1 MNEVDLPKGRVEV
14 PIFPLPKLVLF
25 PGTLL
30 PLHIFEPRYRT
41 MLSDALLGP
50 QRLIAV
56 VQLKPGWEQQRDAE
70 RPPIYDVAGIGKI
83 AAHTRNRD
91 GTYDIVLEAFARVRL
106 QELEPAGFLY
116 RRATATVLRERTP
129 KDEVR
134 SSEVTALLS
143 LASRIASIVQRAL
156 PGFSLQATEDDTP
169 AVLSDRIADQFV
181 LAPAAR
187 QDLLETLDVGSRIRS
202 LMVQLAQLHLALC
215 SSDSGGSPTI
225 H

>member
-1 MNEVDLPKGRVEV
+1 MNDFELPKSRIEV

-30 PLHIFEPRYRT
+30 PLHIFEPRYRN
-41 MLSDALLGP
+41 MLNDALLGE

-56 VQLKPGWEQQRDAE
+56 VQLKPGWEQQKAAP
-70 RPPIYDVAGIGKI
+70 PPIYDVAGIGKI

-91 GTYDIVLEAFARVRL
+91 GTFDIVLDAVARVRL
-106 QELEPAGFLY
+106 HELEPDGLLY

-134 SSEVTALLS
+134 ISEVTALLS

-156 PGFSLQATEDDTP
+156 PGFALQATQDDSP

-215 SSDSGGSPTI
+215 SSDNSGSPTI

>member
-1 MNEVDLPKGRVEV
+1 VNDFDLQKSRLEV

-30 PLHIFEPRYRT
+30 PLHIFEPRYRN
-41 MLSDALLGP
+41 MLSDALLGE
-50 QRLIAV
+50 QRMIAV
-56 VQLKPGWEQQRDAE
+56 VQLKPGWEQQKDA

-83 AAHTRNRD
+83 AAHTRNQD
-91 GTYDIVLEAFARVRL
+91 GTYDIVLEALARVRL
-106 QELEPAGFLY
+106 QELEPAGLPY
-116 RRATATVLRERTP
+116 RRATATVLRERAP

-134 SSEVTALLS
+134 SSEVTALLA
-143 LASRIASIVQRAL
+143 LATRIANIVQRAL
-156 PGFSLQATEDDTP
+156 PGFSLQATRQDSPT
-169 AVLSDRIADQFV
+169 VLSDRIADQFV